1 LIHILKFDEVKNKN
15 NKVFV
20 ALFLSLTLIACTNGK
35 KISNS
40 SDYMTIDE
48 ATAAIIVPSTIAP
61 LATNLGNSPELPAF
75 FRPPFTSIE
84 PIKLFD
90 NLFFVGTTAVG
101 SFIVDTGDG
110 LVMLDTGN
118 GEADAALMVA
128 DMKKLGLDPSK
139 IKLIFISH
147 EHFDHYGGVEYL
159 KKNVCPNT
167 KVAMSLV
174 GWNMLQ
180 TVPWEWAYIG
190 SRPQSIDIYLADG
203 MKIKIGIVIFQIVAT
218 PGHSPGCMSFIFPVT
233 DNGDTHM
240 VGLMG
245 GSAVWPTQV
254 ETRLYKSSIEYFR
267 AFATAAKCDVGL
279 VFHSQETDFA
289 ALRIRKVGE
298 HNPLVIGTEKFNTV
312 YLRKFRDRYQ
322 QMLDSGKI
330 KSYD

>member
-1 LIHILKFDEVKNKN
+1 VKNKS

-20 ALFLSLTLIACTNGK
+20 ALFLSLTIACTNGK
-35 KISNS
+35 KITNS

-48 ATAAIIVPSTIAP
+48 AATVIKVPGSVVP
-61 LATNLGNSPELPAF
+61 LATNLGTSPELPAF

-101 SFIVDTGDG
+101 AFIVDTGDG

-118 GEADAALMVA
+118 GGADAALMVA

-180 TVPWEWAYIG
+180 TVPLEWPYIG
-190 SRPQSIDIYLADG
+190 SRPQSVNIYLTDG
-203 MKIKIGIVIFQIVAT
+203 MKIKIGNVIFHIIAT
-218 PGHSPGCMSFIFPVT
+218 PGHSPGCMSFIFPVA
-233 DNGDTHM
+233 DNGDAHM

-254 ETRLYKSSIEYFR
+254 EANLYKSSIEYFK
-267 AFATAAKCDVGL
+267 AFAIDAKCDVGL
-279 VFHSQETDFA
+279 AFHSQEADFA
-289 ALRIRKVGE
+289 ALRIRKFGE
-298 HNPLVIGTEKFNTV
+298 PNPLVIGTEKFNTV
-312 YLRKFRDRYQ
+312 YLKKFRDRYQ

-330 KSYD
+330 KSYN

>member
-1 LIHILKFDEVKNKN
+1 VKNKN

-20 ALFLSLTLIACTNGK
+20 ALCLGLILIGCTNRK
-35 KISNS
+35 KISYS

-48 ATAAIIVPSTIAP
+48 ATATIKVPGAIAP
-61 LATNLGNSPELPAF
+61 LATNLGTSPELPAF
-75 FRPPFTSIE
+75 SRPPFTSIE

-101 SFIVDTGDG
+101 AFIVDTGDG

-180 TVPWEWAYIG
+180 TVPLEWAYIG
-190 SRPQSIDIYLADG
+190 SRPQSVDIYLTDG

-233 DNGDTHM
+233 DNGDAHM

-254 ETRLYKSSIEYFR
+254 ETRLYKSSVEYFKS
-267 AFATAAKCDVGL
+267 FAIAAKCDVGL
-279 VFHSQETDFA
+279 VFHSQEADFST
-289 ALRIRKVGE
+289 LRIRKFGE
-298 HNPLVIGTEKFNTV
+298 PNPLVIGTEKFNTV
-312 YLRKFRDRYQ
+312 YLKKFRNRYQ